1 MIEVIQ
7 NIATGIVVIVLAV
20 VAIETVSFLIG
31 YGFKTGQMRAAQ
43 VQIKARKARHE
54 HSKDQSSSK

>member
-20 VAIETVSFLIG
+20 IAIEAVSFLIG
-31 YGFKTGQMRAAQ
+31 YGFKTGQMRAVQAQ
-43 VQIKARKARHE
+43 LNARKVRHE
-54 HSKDQSSSK
+54 RSKDQSSSK